1 MIAEAPTLLNRIL
14 QSTPSPGQRKYRV
27 AAKSFLMI
35 GNGDGSL
42 ESLSTVSSS
51 CKMPNTVAAAIEK
64 NVRLEKNMFS
74 I

>member
-14 QSTPSPGQRKYRV
+14 QSTLGQRKYLV
-27 AAKSFLMI
+27 GAKSFLMI